1 MGLSRSLTVAQ
12 TSLLAHQ
19 RRLDV
24 IANNVA
30 NVNTIG
36 YKASRARFA
45 ENVIQRLGI
54 GTLPIVSGADIGGVD
69 PLQIGLGV
77 RLAAT
82 VADMAQG
89 TITPTNRPLDVAV
102 RGDGFFVVQLNGR
115 QLFTRAGSF
124 TLDSR
129 GNLVDTATGALV
141 QGYGI
146 VLDAN
151 GLPVRDSS
159 GNTVLSRQVGALRI
173 PLGLRSPA
181 HQTER
186 VRLSGNLSAEMAD
199 GESIATSILIY
210 DSRGVTHVLRLE
222 LRKTATPGE
231 FELTA
236 TLDEQPLTLPTG
248 SSPVRFRGDGTL
260 ESPLS
265 VVIPGAELNTALGAN
280 PPVFDPAKSLTIEL
294 APQGSLLSGV
304 TQMSGPSTL
313 AVIEQDGY
321 GIGELVDL
329 RIDSTGK
336 LLGSFSN
343 GRTEVLGQL
352 VLAQFLNPGGLLR
365 EGDNFFAVSPNSGAP
380 ILGTAGELFSGT
392 SVVGGAVEESNVE
405 LTTEFTELIATQRA
419 FEAAARIVTV
429 SDQILAEVNALKR

>member
-1 MGLSRSLTVAQ
+1 MGLSRALTTAQ

-45 ENVIQRLGI
+45 EHIVQRLGI
-54 GTLPIVSGADIGGVD
+54 GLLPISGEGGIGGVD
-69 PLQIGLGV
+69 PLQIGGGV

-82 VADMAQG
+82 VADMSQG
-89 TITPTNRPLDVAV
+89 TITPTNRPLDVAL
-102 RGDGFFVVQLNGR
+102 RGDGFFVVRLNGR
-115 QLFTRAGSF
+115 QLFTRAGSLS
-124 TLDSR
+124 LDAQ
-129 GNLVDTATGALV
+129 GTVVDTATGALV
-141 QGYGI
+141 QGYSI

-151 GLPVRDSS
+151 GLPVRDSA
-159 GNTVLSRQVGALRI
+159 GNTVLSRQVGTLRI
-173 PLGLRSPA
+173 PPGLRSPA

-186 VRLSGNLSAEMAD
+186 VRLSGNLSPAMST
-199 GESIATSILIY
+199 GERIATSILIY

-222 LRKTATPGE
+222 FQKTATPGE

-236 TLDEQPLTLPTG
+236 TLDGQTLSLPAG
-248 SSPVRFRGDGTL
+248 SSPVRFRTDGTL
-260 ESPLS
+260 DSPLS
-265 VVIPGAELNTALGAN
+265 IAIPAAELNTALGAN
-280 PPVFDPAKSLTIEL
+280 PPVFDASRTLTLEL
-294 APQGSLLSGV
+294 APQGNLLSGV
-304 TQMSGPSTL
+304 TQMAGPNTL
-313 AVIEQDGY
+313 TAVEQDGY
-321 GIGELVDL
+321 GVGELVDL
-329 RIDSTGK
+329 RIDVTGK

-352 VLAQFLNPGGLLR
+352 VLAQFVNPGGLVR
-365 EGDNFFAVSPNSGAP
+365 EGDNLFAVSPNSGAP
-380 ILGTAGELFSGT
+380 ILGTAGELFSET

-419 FEAAARIVTV
+419 FEAAARTVTV
-429 SDQILAEVNALKR
+429 SDQILAEINALKR